1 MENQQKPEDWYQW
14 YTNRLSQSVNRLLES
29 TRRKEIEEQNAALLE
44 RAILIEAKASK
55 KQSCTLKILE
65 IVQYEAYKTLDIV
78 INTVHT

>member
-55 KQSCTLKILE
+55 K
-65 IVQYEAYKTLDIV
+65 
-78 INTVHT
+78 